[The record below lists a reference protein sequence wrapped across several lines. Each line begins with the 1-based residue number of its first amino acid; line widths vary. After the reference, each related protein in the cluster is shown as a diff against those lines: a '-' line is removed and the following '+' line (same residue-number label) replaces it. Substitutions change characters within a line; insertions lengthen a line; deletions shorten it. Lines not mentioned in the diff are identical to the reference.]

1 MTKQELVNK
10 VYLRTDLN
18 KVEVEKV
25 VNQTLDEIK
34 VAVATGQTIYLRG
47 FGTWT
52 PKLRKQKLARNI
64 SRGTPVI
71 VQAHTVPFFKPSQEF
86 KDLVA
91 GK

>member
-1 MTKQELVNK
+1 MTKAELVNR
-10 VYLRTDLN
+10 VAGG
-18 KVEVEKV
+18 VEVSPDFVEKV
-25 VNQTLDEIK
+25 LNQTLTEIK
-34 VAVATGQTIYLRG
+34 KGLAEGKTIYLRG

-71 VQAHTVPFFKPSQEF
+71 VQAHVIPFFKPSQEF